1 MADWSTLKPI
11 EATTLG
17 DLLLRSAQRHPD
29 CDALVFPDGALTY
42 GQLWQAAVRRARAL
56 HALGIGPGDHLGIL
70 LPNCP
75 EYIELLLGTV
85 LCGAVAVPINA
96 RNRAAELAYVVENA
110 DLTGLVT
117 SDAISEYADFGGL
130 LEAAFSELSRAD
142 DALALALP
150 GAPRLRFV
158 VMLGAPRAGFVS
170 EEVFDAATEQ
180 VTEEKILTLRS
191 SVRIS
196 DHCIMMYTSGTTAHP
211 KGCPMSHENLV
222 RNGINMNRQRYLLT
236 EQDRF
241 WTPLPMFHMS
251 SILPMVCCFDAGA
264 ALLSMRRF
272 EAGAALEML
281 ERERATVAFPS
292 FPTVTNDLISHPDF
306 ARRDLSRIRR
316 LNNVAPVDVL
326 RRFQEAFPQAVQTS
340 AYGLTEAAG
349 VIAFNH
355 PDEDLDHRLTTCG
368 VPFSGITLR
377 ITDPDFD
384 DRELGAGERGELWI
398 RGYAVFEGY
407 YRAPEKNA
415 EAFACGWFRTGDLC
429 SVDAEGA
436 IAFHG
441 RIKDMLKV
449 GGENVA
455 AVEIESHLQTHPAI
469 KFAQVIGVP
478 DPRLQEVAAAY
489 VELHEGEVLSEE
501 SVIEHCRGQMAGFK
515 VPRYVRFVTAWP
527 MSATK
532 VQKHR
537 LRAAFAVEPAEG

>member
-1 MADWSTLKPI
+1 MADMNTQRPI

-17 DLLLRSAQRHPD
+17 DLLLRSAQCHPQR
-29 CDALVFPDGALTY
+29 DALVFPDCALTY
-42 GQLWQAAVRRARAL
+42 AELWQAAVTRARSL
-56 HALGIGPGDHLGIL
+56 HALGIGRGDHLGIL
-70 LPNCP
+70 LPNGP
-75 EYIELLLGTV
+75 EYIELLLGAV

-96 RNRAAELAYVVENA
+96 RNKAAELAYVIENA
-110 DLTGLVT
+110 DLRGLVT

-130 LEAAFSELSRAD
+130 LETAFSELQAAD
-142 DALALALP
+142 DPLALQLP
-150 GAPRLRFV
+150 GAPKLEFM

-170 EEVFDAATEQ
+170 EATFDAAADE
-180 VTEEKILTLRS
+180 VSEERIFELRS
-191 SVRIS
+191 RVRLS
-196 DHCIMMYTSGTTAHP
+196 DPCIMMYTSGTTAHP

-222 RNGINMNRQRYLLT
+222 RNGINMNKERYLLT
-236 EQDRF
+236 EEDRF

-264 ALLSMRRF
+264 AMLTMRRF
-272 EAGAALEML
+272 EAGLALEML
-281 ERERATVAFPS
+281 ERERATIAFPS
-292 FPTVTNDLISHPDF
+292 FPTVTNDLITHPDF
-306 ARRDLSRIRR
+306 PVRDLSRLRR
-316 LNNVAPVDVL
+316 LNNVAPIDVL
-326 RRFQEAFPQAVQTS
+326 RRFQEAFPQAVQTG
-340 AYGLTEAAG
+340 AYGLTEAGG

-355 PDEDLDHRLTTCG
+355 PDEDLERRLTTCG
-368 VPFSGITLR
+368 VPFSGIEVR
-377 ITDPDFD
+377 ITDPED
-384 DRELGAGERGELWI
+384 DQRTLPTGERGELWI
-398 RGYAVFEGY
+398 RGYSVFEGY

-415 EAFACGWFRTGDLC
+415 EAFADGWFRTGDLC
-429 SVDAEGA
+429 SLDAAAA

-489 VELHEGEVLSEE
+489 VELHEGAALGEQD
-501 SVIEHCRGQMAGFK
+501 VIDHCRGQMAGFK
-515 VPRYVRFVTAWP
+515 VPRYVRFVTTWP

-537 LRAAFAVEPAEG
+537 LREAFASETSSD

>member
-1 MADWSTLKPI
+1 MADMSTLRPI

-17 DLLLRSAQRHPD
+17 DLLLRSAQRHPQR
-29 CDALVFPDGALTY
+29 DALVFPDVSQTY
-42 GQLWQAAVRRARAL
+42 AELWQAAVRRARSL
-56 HALGIGPGDHLGIL
+56 HALGIGHGDHLGIL
-70 LPNCP
+70 LPNGP

-96 RNRAAELAYVVENA
+96 RNKAAELAYVIENA
-110 DLTGLVT
+110 DLRGLVT
-117 SDAISEYADFGGL
+117 SDTISEYADFGGL
-130 LEAAFSELSRAD
+130 LETAFSELP
-142 DALALALP
+142 DAEDPLALQLP
-150 GAPRLRFV
+150 GAPKLAFM

-170 EEVFDAATEQ
+170 EETFESAADEVSEERIQ
-180 VTEEKILTLRS
+180 VLRS
-191 SVRIS
+191 RVRL
-196 DHCIMMYTSGTTAHP
+196 DDPCIMMYTSGTTAHP

-222 RNGINMNRQRYLLT
+222 RNGINMNRENYLLT
-236 EQDRF
+236 EEDRF

-272 EAGAALEML
+272 EAGLALEML
-281 ERERATVAFPS
+281 ERERASVAFPS
-292 FPTVTNDLISHPDF
+292 FPTVTNDLITHPDF
-306 ARRDLSRIRR
+306 AGRDLSRIRR
-316 LNNVAPVDVL
+316 LNNVAPIDVL
-326 RRFQEAFPQAVQTS
+326 RGFQKAFPQAVQTG
-340 AYGLTEAAG
+340 AYGLTEAGG

-355 PDEDLDHRLTTCG
+355 PDEDLERRLTTCG
-368 VPFSGITLR
+368 QPFSGIEVR
-377 ITDPDFD
+377 ITDPENDE
-384 DRELGAGERGELWI
+384 RTLPAGERGELWI
-398 RGYAVFEGY
+398 RGYSVFEGY

-415 EAFACGWFRTGDLC
+415 EAFADGWFRTGDLC
-429 SVDAEGA
+429 SVDAQGA

-489 VELHEGEVLSEE
+489 VELHEGARLSEQE
-501 SVIEHCRGQMAGFK
+501 VIDHCRGQMAGFK
-515 VPRYVRFVTAWP
+515 VPRHVRFVTTWP

-537 LRAAFAVEPAEG
+537 LREAFAAESASA